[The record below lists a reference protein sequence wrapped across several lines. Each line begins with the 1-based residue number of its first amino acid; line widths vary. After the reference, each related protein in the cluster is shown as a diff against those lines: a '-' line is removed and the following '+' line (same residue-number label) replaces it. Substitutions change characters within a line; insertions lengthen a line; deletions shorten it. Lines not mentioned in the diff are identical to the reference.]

1 MNLTNR
7 LLGHTGLPL
16 IKTPLL
22 NERLD
27 GLAAKNSPQR
37 LWIVSEGS
45 SRLSATTTLH

>member
-27 GLAAKNSPQR
+27 GLAAKNSQQL
-37 LWIVSEGS
+37 LWIVSGGS